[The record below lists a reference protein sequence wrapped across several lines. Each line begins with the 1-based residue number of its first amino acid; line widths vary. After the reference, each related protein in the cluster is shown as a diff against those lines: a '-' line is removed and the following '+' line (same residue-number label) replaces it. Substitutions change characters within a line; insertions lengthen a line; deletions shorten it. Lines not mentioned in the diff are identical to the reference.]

1 MATYLIDCLRHSPLV
16 LLMEK
21 SDAHSVKIRV
31 DKGLWQVSTL
41 VPDHVQPQILNLNH
55 KKITYFRLPRTKIPD
70 DTKSI
75 ECPPAPTLSNLNTA
89 LAASISG
96 VLHCHHHFISSRVQT
111 IHS

>member
-55 KKITYFRLPRTKIPD
+55 KKITYFIV
-70 DTKSI
+70 SI
-75 ECPPAPTLSNLNTA
+75 QGPCTVARAWTMLRCY
-89 LAASISG
+89 G
-96 VLHCHHHFISSRVQT
+96 
-111 IHS
+111 